1 MAIDDPSA
9 PKNIAIERWFED
21 LRATWA
27 DPSRSAGSKIWVT
40 LTNPVILIV
49 IIAIIVLVVFLIKCS
64 SKKCDAKKGNKVG
77 DAGFTTDAQTPQ
89 VETSF

>member
-1 MAIDDPSA
+1 MPEDPSA

-49 IIAIIVLVVFLIKCS
+49 IIAIIVLIVFLIKCRS
-64 SKKCDAKKGNKVG
+64 KCDAKKGNKVV
-77 DAGFTTDAQTPQ
+77 DSGFTTDAQTPQ